1 MGRENALPSLNHWS
15 RISLLIFWP
24 RMLLRCERREV
35 LTSTL
40 VRHPSDGKHQPN
52 PTHEGILPLLSLH
65 FSLQAQTIPFLVT
78 RCLTEPFS
86 LSQAQALLEALATRG
101 AAE

>member
-1 MGRENALPSLNHWS
+1 
-15 RISLLIFWP
+15 
-24 RMLLRCERREV
+24 MLLRCERREV